1 MKNLKMI
8 RTLIQLSNGALTG
21 TCIVSIVKSSTPV
34 SKKRK
39 HNVKKGKKVRTSVN

>member
-21 TCIVSIVKSSTPV
+21 IVSIVKSSTPV
-34 SKKRK
+34 SKKREQCEER
-39 HNVKKGKKVRTSVN
+39 KKSQNFSKLS

>member
-1 MKNLKMI
+1 MKNLKTI

-21 TCIVSIVKSSTPV
+21 IVSIVKSSTPV
-34 SKKRK
+34 SKKRE